1 MIYRYKTNEGTRC
14 ALILSIGRKWMR
26 VGLIEPGLIKA
37 KKVPISEQR
46 YMAPLELSKG
56 EARKANASVRRIM
69 RKKGHTTKLRE
80 EITEAIKA

>member
-14 ALILSIGRKWMR
+14 ALVLSVGRKWMR

-37 KKVPISEQR
+37 KKVAISERR
-46 YMAPLELSKG
+46 YMEPLDLGKAQ
-56 EARKANASVRRIM
+56 ARKANASVRRIM
-69 RKKGHTTKLRE
+69 RKRGHTTKLRN